1 MEEENKVS
9 EEKQVKVPNPNP
21 YKKDHGESDPEVEAF
36 AKGELAK
43 YQREQREKEAIAATE
58 QKDTDAS
65 EETAEKS
72 DQEAT
77 PIAER
82 PAKAEDRVFK
92 KRYDDLKKHYDSTIN
107 KHKEELTSLRAQLES
122 STKQFVPPKSK
133 EELEAWRKEYPDVYD
148 MVETIAMNKATTQ
161 TADLE
166 NKYKDLQLQQE
177 QIAKEKAEVELL
189 KIHPDFN
196 DLRQQDDFHTWAE
209 QQDPTIQ
216 KHKDELESLRNR
228 LESGNSQFA
237 PPKSKEELEAWRKE
251 YPDVYDMVE
260 TIAMEKATTRTAE
273 LEDKYKNLQLQQEQI
288 AKEKAEVELLKLHPD
303 FNELR
308 KQDSFHEWAERQDPT
323 IQGWLYE
330 NTSNATLAA
339 RAIDL
344 YKMDQGISKLSKKQE
359 SNVKKEAA
367 KAISKTRK
375 STETDMPQKKIWTAT
390 EISKLKAHEFE
401 KLESEID
408 LARLEGRIEQR

>member
-1 MEEENKVS
+1 MEEEKKVS
-9 EEKQVKVPNPNP
+9 EETKVKVQEANP
-21 YKKDHGESDPEVEAF
+21 YSKVRDTDDAEVEAF
-36 AKGELAK
+36 AKGELTK
-43 YQREQREKEAIAATE
+43 FHREQKEKEAEAATE

-65 EETAEKS
+65 EETADKL
-72 DQEAT
+72 DQQAT

-107 KHKEELTSLRAQLES
+107 KHKEELTSLRTQLES

-166 NKYKDLQLQQE
+166 TKYKDLKLQQE

-196 DLRQQDDFHTWAE
+196 ELRANDDFHAWAE
-209 QQDPTIQ
+209 QQDPNIQ
-216 KHKDELESLRNR
+216 S
-228 LESGNSQFA
+228 
-237 PPKSKEELEAWRKE
+237 
-251 YPDVYDMVE
+251 
-260 TIAMEKATTRTAE
+260 
-273 LEDKYKNLQLQQEQI
+273 
-288 AKEKAEVELLKLHPD
+288 
-303 FNELR
+303 
-308 KQDSFHEWAERQDPT
+308 
-323 IQGWLYE
+323 WLYE
-330 NTSNATLAA
+330 NTANSKLAA

-344 YKMDQGISKLSKKQE
+344 YKADRGITKAKKE
-359 SNVKKEAA
+359 DKDLKKEAA
-367 KAISKTRK
+367 KAISKTK
-375 STETDMPQKKIWTAT
+375 KATDTDTPKKKIWTAT
-390 EISKLKAHEFE
+390 EISKLKPHQFE
-401 KLESEID
+401 KFEKEID

>member
-1 MEEENKVS
+1 MEEEKKVS
-9 EEKQVKVPNPNP
+9 EETKASIPNTNP
-21 YKKDHGESDPEVEAF
+21 YSKIREEDDAETEAF

-43 YQREQREKEAIAATE
+43 FQREQKEKEAEAATE

-72 DQEAT
+72 ETKAT

-107 KHKEELTSLRAQLES
+107 KHKEELTSLRTQLES

-148 MVETIAMNKATTQ
+148 MVETIAINKATTQ

-196 DLRQQDDFHTWAE
+196 DIRTKDEFHQWAE
-209 QQDPTIQ
+209 
-216 KHKDELESLRNR
+216 K
-228 LESGNSQFA
+228 
-237 PPKSKEELEAWRKE
+237 
-251 YPDVYDMVE
+251 
-260 TIAMEKATTRTAE
+260 
-273 LEDKYKNLQLQQEQI
+273 
-288 AKEKAEVELLKLHPD
+288 
-303 FNELR
+303 
-308 KQDSFHEWAERQDPT
+308 QDPT

-330 NTSNATLAA
+330 NTSNAKLAA

-344 YKMDQGISKLSKKQE
+344 YKMDVGQSKLTKKE
-359 SNVKKEAA
+359 EKDVKKEAA
-367 KAISKTRK
+367 KAISKTK
-375 STETDMPQKKIWTAT
+375 KATDSDIPKKKVWTAS
-390 EISKLKAHEFE
+390 EISKLKPHEFE
-401 KLESEID
+401 KFEKEID

>member
-9 EEKQVKVPNPNP
+9 EETKVKLQEANP
-21 YKKDHGESDPEVEAF
+21 YNKVRDNDDAEVEAF
-36 AKGELAK
+36 AKGELTK
-43 YQREQREKEAIAATE
+43 FHREQREKEAEAATE

-65 EETAEKS
+65 EETADKS
-72 DQEAT
+72 EQKAT

-82 PAKAEDRVFK
+82 PVKAEDRAFK

-107 KHKEELTSLRAQLES
+107 KHKDELHSLRAQLES

-148 MVETIAMNKATTQ
+148 MVSTIAMDKATTQ

-189 KIHPDFN
+189 KLHPDFN
-196 DLRQQDDFHTWAE
+196 DIRAKDD
-209 QQDPTIQ
+209 
-216 KHKDELESLRNR
+216 
-228 LESGNSQFA
+228 
-237 PPKSKEELEAWRKE
+237 
-251 YPDVYDMVE
+251 
-260 TIAMEKATTRTAE
+260 
-273 LEDKYKNLQLQQEQI
+273 
-288 AKEKAEVELLKLHPD
+288 
-303 FNELR
+303 
-308 KQDSFHEWAERQDPT
+308 FHEWAERQDPT

-330 NTSNATLAA
+330 NTSNSKLAA

-344 YKMDQGISKLSKKQE
+344 YKMDRGQSTLTKKE
-359 SNVKKEAA
+359 EKDVKKEAA
-367 KAISKTRK
+367 KAISKTK
-375 STETDMPQKKIWTAT
+375 KATDSDIPKKRIWTT
-390 EISKLKAHEFE
+390 SEISKLKPHQFE
-401 KLESEID
+401 KFEKEID